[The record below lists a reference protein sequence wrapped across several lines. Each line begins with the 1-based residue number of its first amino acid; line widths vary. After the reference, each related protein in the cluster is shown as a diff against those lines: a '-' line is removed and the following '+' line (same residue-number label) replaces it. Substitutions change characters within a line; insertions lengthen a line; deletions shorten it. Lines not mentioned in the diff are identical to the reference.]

1 MPERNGAKAGGSA
14 AGGSEVRSAAGPSN
28 PVELFGKY
36 SNLFAA
42 AGDEDELRAAIRE
55 DLKGCVDELGVN
67 PLGNLTAIKHGKQ
80 RDRSVLLTAHMD
92 EVAFMVK
99 SVEKNG
105 LLRFYTVGGLLSKIL
120 VGNAVLVGKARKPG
134 VVAYKSY
141 HLMSAQERKKVP
153 DLKELFIDIGAGGSE
168 EVKDISPGDYAYFR
182 SEFFTQNGVFFGK
195 AFDDRAGCAALTS
208 LLREH
213 AGEGGPAP
221 HNPEPG
227 EPPLTLIAVYTA
239 QEEVGLRGGETAG
252 FGRGN
257 VAFNLNLE
265 GTTCSDRELKTSY
278 SPVTEIGKGPAIT
291 FMDRTSIADRRLFE
305 FVAAVAEKE
314 GIPCQLKKGVAG
326 GTDAGAVSLTEA
338 GIPAVTVAVP
348 VRYIHAPW
356 GIVHSDDF
364 EHYLQLARAVVRRA
378 AEFTAPSLR
387 GPVHGPSSRAEG

>member
-1 MPERNGAKAGGSA
+1 VKIDRAL
-14 AGGSEVRSAAGPSN
+14 
-28 PVELFGKY
+28 ELLGKY
-36 SNLFAA
+36 SNLCAA
-42 AGDEDELRAAIRE
+42 AGDEDELRASIRE

-67 PLGNLTAIKHGKQ
+67 PLGNLTATKHGKQ

-105 LLRFYTVGGLLSKIL
+105 LLRFYAVGGLLSKIL

-141 HLMSAQERKKVP
+141 HLMTAQERKKVP
-153 DLKELFIDIGAGGSE
+153 DLKDLFIDIGAGGGE

-182 SEFFTQNGVFFGK
+182 SEFFTQKGVFFGK
-195 AFDDRAGCAALTS
+195 AFDDRAGCAALAS
-208 LLREH
+208 LLREY
-213 AGEGGPAP
+213 AGEGVPAP
-221 HNPEPG
+221 DNPAPDNPAPG
-227 EPPLTLIAVYTA
+227 EPPLTLIAVFTA

-252 FGRGN
+252 FGLGN

-278 SPVTEIGKGPAIT
+278 SPVTESGKGPAIT

-314 GIPCQLKKGVAG
+314 GIPYQLKRGVAG

-356 GIVHSDDF
+356 GIVHSGDF
-364 EHYLQLARAVVRRA
+364 DHYLKLARAVVRRA
-378 AEFTAPSLR
+378 AEFTAPGSR